1 MNAAWQRLTLTRFV
15 APQWTR
21 SSVMWRLKGLL
32 KQWRQSSVLL
42 AWGNEI
48 AVALLSLV
56 FMIAPFVPNGLTGMM
71 IAACA
76 AFWVLL
82 TLSDDVLNPYR
93 ISPVHLVLGL
103 FWVVAI
109 AATALSP
116 VKLAAATGL
125 AKLTLY
131 LFVFLIGERVLRSQ
145 RWRTLLVTIYLLT
158 ALVVT
163 VEGWRQQIFGV
174 EALATWNDPES
185 TYAEA
190 LRVFS
195 FLGNPNLLGAYLLP
209 TIPLGICALF
219 VWKRWGP
226 KLLAAVMLFM
236 NGACLYW
243 TGSRGAWIGLV
254 VALFVTLLLLL
265 YWLLPRLPPFW
276 RIWSFPIVFGGLAA
290 IAIIGFVGVEPL
302 RDRIMSIFAGRE
314 DSSNNYRINVWASVR
329 KMIRAYP
336 VLGIG
341 PGNNA
346 FNAIYPLYQLPG
358 YSALSAYSIYLELLV
373 EVGVVGFSCF
383 LWFLLV
389 LLHRGWAAL
398 QQLRDR
404 PNQDVFWLIAALAT
418 VVGMLAHGAV
428 DTVWYRP
435 EIATLW
441 WFMVA
446 LITSYATRPTE
457 PLAS

>member
-1 MNAAWQRLTLTRFV
+1 MNAAWQRLTLMQFS

-21 SSVMWRLKGLL
+21 SSIMWRLKGML
-32 KQWRQSSVLL
+32 KQWRQSSLL
-42 AWGNEI
+42 MAWGNEI
-48 AVALLSLV
+48 AVTLLSLIYI
-56 FMIAPFVPNGLTGMM
+56 IAPFVPNGLTGVV

-76 AFWVLL
+76 ALWVLL
-82 TLSDDVLNPYR
+82 TLSDDILNPYR

-103 FWVVAI
+103 FWGVAI
-109 AATALSP
+109 VATALSP
-116 VKLAAATGL
+116 VKVAAATGL
-125 AKLTLY
+125 VKLTLY
-131 LFVFLIGERVLRSQ
+131 LCVFLIGERVLRSQ
-145 RWRTLLVTIYLLT
+145 RRRTFLVSIYLHT
-158 ALVVT
+158 ALIVT
-163 VEGWRQQIFGV
+163 VEGWRQQIYGV

-209 TIPLGICALF
+209 TIPLSICALF
-219 VWKRWGP
+219 VWQHWGP

-243 TGSRGAWIGLV
+243 TGSRGAWIGLAA
-254 VALFVTLLLLL
+254 ALFVTLFLLL
-265 YWLLPRLPPFW
+265 YWQLPRLPQFW
-276 RIWSFPIVFGGLAA
+276 RVWAFPIVLGGLAA
-290 IAIIGFVGVEPL
+290 IALIGFLGVEPL

-336 VLGIG
+336 ILGIG
-341 PGNNA
+341 PGNTA
-346 FNAIYPLYQLPG
+346 FNVIYPLYQLPG

-373 EVGVVGFSCF
+373 EVGVIGFTCF
-383 LWFLLV
+383 MWFLLV
-389 LLHRGWAAL
+389 LLNRGGVAL
-398 QQLRDR
+398 QQLRTR
-404 PNQDVFWLIAALAT
+404 PNQDIFWLIAAIAT
-418 VVGMLAHGAV
+418 VIGMLAHGAV

-446 LITSYATRPTE
+446 LVTSYATKPAD
-457 PLAS
+457 PLSA

>member
-1 MNAAWQRLTLTRFV
+1 MNSAWQRLTLVQFA

-21 SSVMWRLKGLL
+21 SSLIWRLKGLL
-32 KQWRQSSVLL
+32 KQWRQSSLL
-42 AWGNEI
+42 MAWGNEI

-56 FMIAPFVPNGLTGMM
+56 FMIAPFVPNGLTGLM

-82 TLSDDVLNPYR
+82 TLSDDILNPYR

-103 FWVVAI
+103 FWVVAL

-116 VKLAAATGL
+116 VKAAAATGL
-125 AKLTLY
+125 VKLTLY

-145 RWRTLLVTIYLLT
+145 RWRTIVITVYLLT

-174 EALATWNDPES
+174 DALATWNDPNA

-195 FLGNPNLLGAYLLP
+195 YLGNPNLLGAYLLP

-219 VWKRWGP
+219 VWQHWGP

-243 TGSRGAWIGLV
+243 TGSRGAWIGLA
-254 VALFVTLLLLL
+254 VALFVTLFLLL
-265 YWLLPRLPPFW
+265 YWLLPRLPRFW
-276 RIWSFPIVFGGLAA
+276 QIWAFPIVFGSLAVLA
-290 IAIIGFVGVEPL
+290 LIAFVGVAPL
-302 RDRIMSIFAGRE
+302 RERIMSIFAGRE

-329 KMIRAYP
+329 RMIRAYP

-341 PGNNA
+341 PGNTA
-346 FNAIYPLYQLPG
+346 FNAIYPLYQLPN

-373 EVGVVGFSCF
+373 EVGVIGFTCF
-383 LWFLLV
+383 MWFLLV
-389 LLHRGWAAL
+389 LLSRGWVAL

-404 PNQDVFWLIAALAT
+404 SSQEVFWLIAAIAT
-418 VVGMLAHGAV
+418 VAGMLAHGAV

-441 WFMVA
+441 WLMVA
-446 LITSYATRPTE
+446 LITSYATRPVE
-457 PLAS
+457 QFQS